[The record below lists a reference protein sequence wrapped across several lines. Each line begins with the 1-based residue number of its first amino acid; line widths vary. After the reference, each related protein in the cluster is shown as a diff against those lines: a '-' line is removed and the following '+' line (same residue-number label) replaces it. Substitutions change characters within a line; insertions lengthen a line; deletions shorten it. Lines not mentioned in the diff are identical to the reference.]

1 MLWNRPQK
9 HPLSPYGMAVH
20 FTGRV
25 VFPGG
30 IGPIKMAFTQ
40 ICYDFPQLVPYC
52 WIEAQIG
59 PMGVETIYCWLN
71 IPLCGFLM
79 LLLKTCWGG
88 YNFEDF
94 GNPLRN

>member
-9 HPLSPYGMAVH
+9 INRLCFEIGTQKHPLSSYGMTVH
-20 FTGRV
+20 FTGHV
-25 VFPGG
+25 AFPGG

-59 PMGVETIYCWLN
+59 PMGVETIV
-71 IPLCGFLM
+71 G
-79 LLLKTCWGG
+79 
-88 YNFEDF
+88 
-94 GNPLRN
+94 